1 MASLATL
8 ELRMHT
14 LEARIAE
21 LEGGDERTLYAMRR
35 ETIGLNLDMKKVV
48 EHLGLTPHTDADIDE
63 VLDQE

>member
-8 ELRMHT
+8 ELRMRT

-35 ETIGLNLDMKKVV
+35 ETIGLNLDMKRWSN
-48 EHLGLTPHTDADIDE
+48 TSD
-63 VLDQE
+63 